1 MASRT
6 IPSKPARQLGE
17 LLEEQQEPF
26 ILEVYLSEKGCGA
39 KNLTPIHGGSTKN
52 KTKKGIPKHIP
63 KVLKLIPCNKF
74 FTSKGL
80 RRTNN
85 PNDEDGKTD
94 TFSCSALC
102 NSSSDSEID
111 EEEASSSSMSSK
123 MAEKAV
129 VDTNMEDTK
138 QHSPQSVLEAMST
151 STGSNTMQKSFIL
164 PKLITE
170 ESILSATLWNLLLQT
185 TDSEQSSGS
194 SSFSMSKRVLQQTK
208 QLLLDCVRELV
219 DHNNGCM
226 KEGKGKRYLGSE
238 EIGNVICEKIKG
250 WGKQRGDETN
260 IQEMLELD
268 VIETKQEWEGFEIE
282 SYKKEMGICIGNAIV
297 EELISDVVMD
307 MIDGLTLLDNIT

>member
-6 IPSKPARQLGE
+6 IPCKPARQLGE

-26 ILEVYLSEKGCGA
+26 ILEAYLSEKGCGA

-52 KTKKGIPKHIP
+52 KTKKGIPRHIP

-102 NSSSDSEID
+102 NSSSDSDID

-138 QHSPQSVLEAMST
+138 QHT
-151 STGSNTMQKSFIL
+151 
-164 PKLITE
+164 
-170 ESILSATLWNLLLQT
+170 TLWNLLLQT

-194 SSFSMSKRVLQQTK
+194 SPFSMSKRVLQQTK

-250 WGKQRGDETN
+250 WGKQCGDETN

-307 MIDGLTLLDNIT
+307 MIDGLILLDNIT

>member
-102 NSSSDSEID
+102 NSSSDSDID

-151 STGSNTMQKSFIL
+151 ST
-164 PKLITE
+164 
-170 ESILSATLWNLLLQT
+170 
-185 TDSEQSSGS
+185 DSEQSSGS
-194 SSFSMSKRVLQQTK
+194 SPFSMSKRVLQQTK

-307 MIDGLTLLDNIT
+307 MIDGLTFAALECLP